1 VRSSS
6 RVPDLTRFLSSRL
19 PAPLRTRRAAVSG
32 AAVLAVG
39 LTAVVVIPHGTAA
52 APASPVASAALP
64 GAAAAAAERE
74 VLTVDAAPVAAA
86 LTVRSAS
93 LPSTA
98 STSSVLVAAPAAK
111 HPVLRPGV
119 HGPAVVWVQKRL
131 HVRATGFYGPAT
143 LAAVIAFQKAHHL
156 TAKGCIGSA
165 TWTALVSRRGHAV
178 SHKASRS
185 TPRRVTTRRAGA
197 PVRTVSAPVVA
208 GRICPAPG
216 ASFGDGWHVQRT
228 GHLHQGQDLMG
239 RKGMPILA
247 VENGYVMRQGRQGN
261 GALTITMQG
270 VSGSKFFYGHMEKN
284 LVTAGQRVRRGQVI
298 GLMGDT
304 GSPGAVHLHFEF
316 WKSGGES
323 AAVDPAPL
331 LHALCG

>member
-1 VRSSS
+1 V
-6 RVPDLTRFLSSRL
+6 T
-19 PAPLRTRRAAVSG
+19 G

-39 LTAVVVIPHGTAA
+39 LAAVVVVPHGTD
-52 APASPVASAALP
+52 APSAPTALP
-64 GAAAAAAERE
+64 GAASAAAERE
-74 VLTVDAAPVAAA
+74 VLTVDAAPVSAA

-93 LPSTA
+93 LASTGTA
-98 STSSVLVAAPAAK
+98 SLLVAAPVAM

-119 HGPAVVWVQKRL
+119 HGPAVAWVQKRL
-131 HVRATGFYGPAT
+131 HVRATGFYGSRT
-143 LAAVIAFQKAHHL
+143 LAAVVAFQKAHHL
-156 TAKGCIGSA
+156 PAKGYIGHA
-165 TWTALVSRRGHAV
+165 TWKALTARAV
-178 SHKASRS
+178 GTKAAS
-185 TPRRVTTRRAGA
+185 TARRATS
-197 PVRTVSAPVVA
+197 VRRTTTVVRAASAPPVVS

-216 ASFGDGWHVQRT
+216 ASFGDGWQVQRT

-247 VENGYVMRQGRQGN
+247 VESGYVMRQGRQGN

-284 LVTAGQRVRRGQVI
+284 LVKAGQHVKRGQLI

-304 GSPGAVHLHFEF
+304 GSPGAVHLHFEY

-323 AAVDPAPL
+323 AAVNPAPL